1 MKSKKIFRHF
11 LPLILVL
18 FSFSSFAQSS
28 AKEDVL
34 LQVMQKELD
43 RNMKEL
49 KQKDIPVY
57 LLSYRV
63 EDVKTYSIGSTF
75 GNLDYS
81 RYTVE
86 KILTVQVRV
95 GSKKLDNYHELR
107 DDMSDYFT
115 DYREIQFP
123 LTDDV
128 QAIEQFLWRETDQ
141 AYRDAVQRFE
151 KVKANVAVKVESDDK
166 APDYSDAEQVDYY
179 ESPIVIKD
187 FNQDEWIGKLRQ
199 YSTLFTDNKEI
210 INGSAYLNFY
220 ISRKY
225 FVNSEGSSIVQ
236 NNSYSHLFLN
246 ARTQADDGMEL
257 PLYKS
262 YFAYYPGDLP
272 QSNIIEN
279 DAKKMISTLLSLR
292 TAPVVD
298 SYTGPALLS
307 NDAAGVFFHEI
318 FGHRV
323 EGQRMKSEN
332 DGQTFKKK
340 LNELVLNEDI
350 SVIFDPTIQYY
361 KGIPLNG
368 SYVYDDEGVK
378 SQRTVVVD
386 KGVLKNFL
394 MTRTPIDSFP
404 QSNGHAR
411 AAAGMQPVSRQ
422 SNLIVETQKS
432 YTDAE
437 LRQMLIDEAKRQG
450 KDYGYLFAKVQG
462 GFTMTGRYFPN
473 SFNVI
478 PLEVY
483 RIYVDGRPDELVR
496 GVDLVGTP
504 LAMFSKIEAV
514 GNNPGNFAGFCGAE
528 SGSIPAGCCSPALFV
543 KQIEMQKKAKSQD
556 KPPIIERSSLDNV
569 PNDNFETVV
578 FKAMQDEMTNNM
590 ANLKIEDLKSPYY
603 ISYLVSDANM
613 MVVES
618 SLGAITLSDARPY
631 RDQETTVLVGS
642 DKFNNLN
649 FFDENSLFGFY
660 YSNRIAIPENIDYSG
675 IRNSLWLTT
684 DQAYKNAAES
694 IENKEAVIKQQN
706 QTQEQKELPD
716 FSEVEIQTSAVDVTF
731 ENVLFSNLLN
741 TSVELSRVFL
751 NYPDFINSGAN
762 IYIYQAN
769 TYYLNS
775 EGMKYKQPFSL
786 ACLRVFAE
794 TLTPDG
800 ESVMDYFNIYVN
812 SYTQLPNMDVLRD
825 RVVKMADLLK
835 QIRNAPVMNES
846 FSGPVMFT
854 GDAVGEIVAQSF
866 VESNNGLLAGR
877 KPITPNTDFLR
888 WYESYIPQANATEA
902 LIGKKV
908 ISRDLSVMALD
919 GKTSYNG
926 IPLIGS
932 YKVDAEG
939 VRVASEIPLVS
950 EGILVNILSNRI
962 PTNYF
967 KYSNGHN
974 RLALSNG
981 KLTTSLCSGV
991 IELSGKNKMSYSK
1004 MKKKLIAMAKE
1015 EDYEYAYIIPE
1026 LVSQNSGVPSASIY
1040 QTKNNSYYPVY
1051 VIRIS
1056 VKDGSET
1063 LMRMAKVS
1071 ALNMKSFKHVEAIS
1085 NQQQVYN
1092 TLLKGKQKNKIMA
1105 GQNFDLAGVPCS
1117 FIVPTAILFPE
1128 LDVEKNP
1135 SIILKKQPEVLN
1147 PLLEKK

>member
-1 MKSKKIFRHF
+1 MKVLSFFRQI
-11 LPLILVL
+11 LPLIIL
-18 FSFSSFAQSS
+18 FISFSSFSQSS

-43 RNMKEL
+43 RNMNVL
-49 KQKDIPVY
+49 KQKEIPVY
-57 LLSYRV
+57 LLSYRI
-63 EDVKTYSIGSTF
+63 EEIKTYSISSTF

-95 GSKKLDNYHELR
+95 GSKKLDNFHELR

-115 DYREIQFP
+115 DYREIKFP

-128 QAIEQFLWRETDQ
+128 KAIEQFLWRETDQ

-151 KVKANVAVKVESDDK
+151 KVKANVAVKVESEDK
-166 APDYSDAEQVDYY
+166 SPDFSDTEPEIYY
-179 ESPIVIKD
+179 EPVLVIND
-187 FNQDEWIGKLRQ
+187 FNQEEWISKLSR
-199 YSTLFTDNKEI
+199 YSGLFTENKDI
-210 INGSAYLNFY
+210 ITGSAYLKFY

-225 FVNSEGSSIVQ
+225 FVNSEGSAIVQ

-246 ARTQADDGMEL
+246 AKTQAEDGMEL

-262 YFAYYPGDLP
+262 YFAHYPGDLP
-272 QSNIIEN
+272 QGNIIEN
-279 DAKKMISTLLSLR
+279 DAKKLIFTLLSLK

-323 EGQRMKSEN
+323 EGQRMKSES

-340 LNELVLNEDI
+340 LNEVVLNEDI

-368 SYVYDDEGVK
+368 SYLYDDEGVK

-411 AAAGMQPVSRQ
+411 AAAGLQPVSRQ

-432 YTDAE
+432 YTDVE
-437 LRQMLIDEAKRQG
+437 LRQMLIGEAKKQG

-462 GFTMTGRYFPN
+462 GFTTTGRYFPN
-473 SFNVI
+473 SFNVT

-504 LAMFSKIEAV
+504 LAMFSKIEAI
-514 GNNPGNFAGFCGAE
+514 GNTPGNFAGSCGAE

-556 KPPIIERSSLDNV
+556 KPPIIERTSLDIL
-569 PNDNFETVV
+569 PDDNFETVV
-578 FKAMQDEMTNNM
+578 FNAMQDELNNNLT
-590 ANLKIEDLKSPYY
+590 NLKIEGLKSPYY
-603 ISYLVSDANM
+603 ISYLVSDAKM

-618 SLGAITLSDARPY
+618 SLGAITLSDSRPF

-649 FFDENSLFGFY
+649 FFDENSLFGY
-660 YSNRIAIPENIDYSG
+660 YYNNRITIPENTDYSG
-675 IRNSLWLTT
+675 IRNSLWITT
-684 DQAYKNAAES
+684 DQAYKTAAES
-694 IENKEAVIKQQN
+694 IQNKEAVIKQQN
-706 QTQEQKELPD
+706 QTQKQKELSD
-716 FSEVEIQTSAVDVTF
+716 FSEVEIQKTPIDVML
-731 ENVLFSNLLN
+731 EDVLFSNLIN
-741 TSVELSRVFL
+741 TSVELSRIFL
-751 NYPDFINSGAN
+751 NYPDFTNSGAN
-762 IYIYQAN
+762 IYVYNAN

-775 EGMKYKQPFSL
+775 EGMKFKQPFTL
-786 ACLRVFAE
+786 VCLRVFAE
-794 TLTPDG
+794 TLTQDG
-800 ESVMDYFNIYVN
+800 ESVMDYFTIYVN
-812 SYTQLPNMDVLRD
+812 SYTQLPNMDLLRE
-825 RVVKMADLLK
+825 RVVNMADLLQ
-835 QIRNAPVMNES
+835 QIRSVPVMTES

-866 VESNNGLLAGR
+866 IESNNGLLAGR
-877 KPITPNTDFLR
+877 KPITPNSDFLR
-888 WYESYIPQANATEA
+888 WYESYIPQENATEA
-902 LIGKKV
+902 LLGKKV
-908 ISRDLSVMALD
+908 ISRDLSVNALD
-919 GKTSYNG
+919 GKTVYNG
-926 IPLIGS
+926 TPLIGS

-939 VRVASEIPLVS
+939 VRVPADLPLIS
-950 EGILVNILSNRI
+950 DGILVNILSDRI
-962 PTNYF
+962 PTNHSKF
-967 KYSNGHN
+967 SNGHK
-974 RLALSNG
+974 RLALSFG

-991 IELSGKNKMSYSK
+991 IELSGKNKMAYSK
-1004 MKKKLIAMAKE
+1004 MKKKLISMAKE
-1015 EDYEYAYIIPE
+1015 EDYDYAYIIPK
-1026 LVSQNSGVPSASIY
+1026 LVSQSAAVPTVGNY
-1040 QTKNNSYYPVY
+1040 LTKNNYYYPVY
-1051 VIRIS
+1051 VIRVS

-1092 TLLKGKQKNKIMA
+1092 TLLKGKQKNNIMA
-1105 GQNFDLAGVPCS
+1105 GQNFNLSGVPCS

-1135 SIILKKQPEVLN
+1135 NIILKNQPEVLN
-1147 PLLEKK
+1147 PLLEK